1 MTLHHCANYSCLILV
16 LLSPA
21 NIGHVREKMSDQNKG
36 EDLHGR
42 SEEGDSA
49 GVTRARGS
57 GRRSLGRPC
66 HPAHG
71 HHHT

>member
-1 MTLHHCANYSCLILV
+1 M
-16 LLSPA
+16 
-21 NIGHVREKMSDQNKG
+21 RKEMSDQNKG

-57 GRRSLGRPC
+57 GRRSLGRPR